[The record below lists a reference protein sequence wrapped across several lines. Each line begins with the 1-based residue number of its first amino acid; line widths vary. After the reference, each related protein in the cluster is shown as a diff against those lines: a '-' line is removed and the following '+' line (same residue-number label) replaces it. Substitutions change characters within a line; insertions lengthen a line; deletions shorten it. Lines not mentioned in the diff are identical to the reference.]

1 MSNTSPSSELLTPS
15 VELFS
20 MPLVE
25 LVDADDVSPVEL
37 EEIET
42 DVTPG
47 PLY

>member
-1 MSNTSPSSELLTPS
+1 
-15 VELFS
+15 

-25 LVDADDVSPVEL
+25 VVDADDVSPVEL

-47 PLY
+47 PVD